1 MADSGQKLRCQV
13 KIGTVDRLE
22 IQSNYREFAVNNN
35 KYLNVVGYDDKH
47 NIFSELDGFR
57 FDWTIESG

>member
-1 MADSGQKLRCQV
+1 M